1 MSERPGLTFGYRPAL
16 DGLRAVAVGA
26 VVAYHLGYG
35 WARGGFLGV
44 DTFFVLSGYL
54 ITSLLL
60 VEFGGSGRINLRAF
74 WARRARRLLPA
85 LFVVLAVVSL
95 WVGLTWPSDQL
106 GTVRG
111 DGLATLFY
119 GANWRFVLTGQS
131 YFALVS
137 LPSPFRHAWSLAIE
151 EQFYL
156 VWPLIVFACLRLGRG
171 RTRVLATAC
180 VLGSI
185 ASIVLMAVVYDPL
198 DPSRSYYGT
207 DTRAHALLIGALLA
221 IALRRWATL
230 TSGAPDARTAP
241 RSVGARVGGVVLACS
256 GVVAAGI
263 CLVAFGSISDKS
275 SMMYRGGF
283 ALFALAVAGVIASV
297 VSPGPSPV
305 RRLLALPPLV
315 WVGRISYGVYLW
327 HWPVQLAMTPQ
338 RVGVDGAAL
347 DLLRVGATLAIATV
361 SFYAVEMPI
370 RRGVFGR
377 RLRRVLL
384 PVAAGG
390 VATVVLAT
398 TAGATAAPAY
408 LRGGGT
414 QGIDQALARVK
425 ASARRSPP
433 ASTTTTA
440 PTTVPTTVPAAPTAP
455 APPVPTVTTPPPR
468 RLLAVGDSLMS
479 SLLPGLKT
487 TARVRGIY
495 LQSVAVPGCGLFT
508 GEPLAPDDS
517 HLSWAAGC
525 GNLMVRLQTESV
537 QEYRPDVVVW
547 LSSWET
553 ADRIVDGTQFQM
565 DSPPGIQMTLQLID
579 EAVSR
584 LTSTGARVAFLT
596 IAPTLPTLE
605 YGAPTA
611 EATKRVL
618 LLDQLLEQYA
628 SEHPA
633 TTFVVPLADQYC
645 PGLSNCPQSI
655 GGIDVRIA
663 DGRHFSAPGAAW
675 LAPWI
680 FDQLSAPRV
689 VPAHP

>member
-1 MSERPGLTFGYRPAL
+1 MPESPGPTFGYRPAL

-60 VEFGGSGRINLRAF
+60 IEFGRSGLIHLRAF

-85 LFVVLAVVSL
+85 LFLVLGVVSL
-95 WVGLTWPSDQL
+95 WVAFAWPSDQL

-156 VWPLIVFACLRLGRG
+156 VWPLVVLACLRLGRG
-171 RTRVLATAC
+171 RTRILAAVC
-180 VLGSI
+180 ALGSI
-185 ASIVLMAVVYDPL
+185 ASIVLMAALYDPL
-198 DPSRSYYGT
+198 DPSRAYYGT

-221 IALRRWATL
+221 IVLRRWT
-230 TSGAPDARTAP
+230 APTGGVQDARTTP
-241 RSVGARVGGVVLACS
+241 KSVRSRVGGAVLAGA

-263 CLVAFGSISDKS
+263 CVVAYVSISDKS

-283 ALFALAVAGVIASV
+283 ALFALAVAGVIASAV
-297 VSPGPSPV
+297 LPGPSPV
-305 RRLLALPPLV
+305 RRLLALAPLV

-327 HWPVQLAMTPQ
+327 HWPVQLAMTSQ
-338 RVGVDGAAL
+338 RVGVDGVAL
-347 DLLRVGATLAIATV
+347 DLLRVGTTLAIATL
-361 SFYAVEMPI
+361 SFYAVEIPI

-398 TAGATAAPAY
+398 TAGATRPPAY
-408 LRGGGT
+408 LQGGGT
-414 QGIDQALARVK
+414 QGIDQALAQVK
-425 ASARRSPP
+425 ASARRSP
-433 ASTTTTA
+433 ATSTTTTA
-440 PTTVPTTVPAAPTAP
+440 STTVPAAPTS
-455 APPVPTVTTPPPR
+455 APPVPTVTIPPPH

-479 SLLPGLKT
+479 SLLPGLRT
-487 TARVRGIY
+487 TARARGLY
-495 LQSVAVPGCGLFT
+495 LQSVAVSGCGVFT

-517 HLSWAAGC
+517 HVAWAAGC
-525 GNLMVRLQTESV
+525 GSLMVRLQLESV
-537 QEYRPDVVVW
+537 QQYRPDVVLW

-553 ADRIVDGTQFQM
+553 ADRIVNGTQYNM
-565 DSPPGIQMTLQLID
+565 DSPAGMQMTLQLID

-605 YGAPTA
+605 YGAPTD

-628 SEHPA
+628 AAHPT
-633 TTFVVPLADQYC
+633 TTFVLPLAEQYC

-655 GGIDVRIA
+655 NGVDLRIS
-663 DGRHFSAPGAAW
+663 DGRHFSLQGSNW
-675 LAPWI
+675 LASWI

>member
-1 MSERPGLTFGYRPAL
+1 MSGRAGGAFGYRPAL

-44 DTFFVLSGYL
+44 DAFFVLSGYL

-60 VEFGGSGRINLRAF
+60 VEFGGSGLIHLRAF

-85 LFVVLAVVSL
+85 LFVVLGVVAV

-106 GTVRG
+106 GVVRG
-111 DGLATLFY
+111 DGLSTLFY
-119 GANWRFVLTGQS
+119 GANWRFILTGQS

-156 VWPLIVFACLRLGRG
+156 VWPLVVFACLRLGRG
-171 RTRVLATAC
+171 RTRILAATCA
-180 VLGSI
+180 LGAI
-185 ASIVLMAVVYDPL
+185 ASIVLMAVVYDPV
-198 DPSRSYYGT
+198 DPSRAYYGT

-221 IALRRWATL
+221 IVLRRWAVPT
-230 TSGAPDARTAP
+230 GEVPDARTAP
-241 RSVGARVGGVVLACS
+241 KSGRTRVRGAVLGCA
-256 GVVAAGI
+256 GVVAA
-263 CLVAFGSISDKS
+263 CVCVVAFSSISDKS

-283 ALFALAVAGVIASV
+283 ALFALAVAGVIASAV
-297 VSPGPSPV
+297 LPGPSPV

-338 RVGVDGAAL
+338 RVGVDGVAL
-347 DLLRVGATLAIATV
+347 DLLRVGVTLAIATL
-361 SFYAVEMPI
+361 SFYAIEMPI

-398 TAGATAAPAY
+398 TAGATNPPAY
-408 LRGGGT
+408 LQGGGS
-414 QGIDQALARVK
+414 QGIERALARISTSGRQRPPP
-425 ASARRSPP
+425 SA
-433 ASTTTTA
+433 TTTA
-440 PTTVPTTVPAAPTAP
+440 PTIIPTTVPAAPAP
-455 APPVPTVTTPPPR
+455 APPSPTVTTTPPH

-479 SLLPGLKT
+479 SLLPALTT
-487 TARVRGIY
+487 TASARGLY
-495 LQSVAVPGCGLFT
+495 LQSVAIAGCGVFT

-517 HLSWAAGC
+517 HLSWAARC
-525 GNLMVRLQTESV
+525 GDLMVRLQLESV

-553 ADRIVDGTQFQM
+553 ADRIVNGTQFQM
-565 DSPPGIQMTLQLID
+565 DSPTGIQMTLQLID

-611 EATKRVL
+611 EATRRVL
-618 LLDQLLEQYA
+618 LLNRLLERYA

-633 TTFVVPLADQYC
+633 TTFVVPLAEQYC
-645 PGLSNCPQSI
+645 PGLKDCPQSI
-655 GGIDVRIA
+655 NGIDIRIS
-663 DGRHFSAPGAAW
+663 DGRHFSTQGAAW

-689 VPAHP
+689 VPARP